1 MKIVFPLTLAVAGG
15 IGAVQYGA
23 KELDDALFGSST
35 SAPVAPAFN
44 SVSRGYLP
52 PKPSPQNACQSGARR
67 LAGGACAADPTD
79 DWMQDEDVEPPV
91 DEAPLVTDEHALP
104 PCVFDEHY
112 SYHPAHEFGSVAGM
126 NALANAPPL
135 GFFVYDASQDFHGQA
150 IVF

>member
-1 MKIVFPLTLAVAGG
+1 MMND
-15 IGAVQYGA
+15 
-23 KELDDALFGSST
+23 EDA
-35 SAPVAPAFN
+35 
-44 SVSRGYLP
+44 
-52 PKPSPQNACQSGARR
+52 
-67 LAGGACAADPTD
+67 
-79 DWMQDEDVEPPV
+79 DEDVGLPV

-104 PCVFDEHY
+104 PDVFDEHY